1 MELTSDKGNL
11 TREDLV
17 KILET
22 YNHAAERL
30 KESHDVLQTEVR
42 RLREELAS
50 KNRQLER
57 RKRLAALG
65 EMAAGL
71 AHEIRNPL
79 AGIHLYANLLRR
91 DLTDRTEQVE
101 TVDKIIT
108 GVKALDSLVTDVLAL
123 THTVEPKFTASDMV
137 GIIQSAIELL
147 QPLIVERKVQIV
159 FHSSS
164 EMVLMCDSRML
175 QRAIL
180 NLLKNAIEAAGE
192 EGRVLIDLHARNQR
206 VILQLADSGPGI
218 DPEIADRIFNPFFTT
233 KDYGTGLG
241 LSIVHRII
249 EAHDGSISAGRS
261 SLGGA
266 LFTIK
271 IPMSKGRRH
280 ND

>member
-123 THTVEPKFTASDMV
+123 THTVEPNFTASDMV